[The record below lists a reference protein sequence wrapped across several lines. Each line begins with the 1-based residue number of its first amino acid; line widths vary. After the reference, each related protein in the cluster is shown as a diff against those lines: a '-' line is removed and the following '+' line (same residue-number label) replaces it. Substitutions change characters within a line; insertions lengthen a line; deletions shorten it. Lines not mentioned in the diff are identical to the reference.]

1 MSFRYAWTANQS
13 DQEGLFSPAKQEEK
27 RPSKQ
32 SNITMEEEAGTTM
45 SKKDSAMMASMYIL
59 PQQLDL
65 LPRVMEDI
73 EALKLGMDNSNK
85 WMEEIRTENKSLN
98 ATLDSLQST
107 TKLLSDN
114 TKMTVELL
122 DLKMQKHDK

>member
-1 MSFRYAWTANQS
+1 
-13 DQEGLFSPAKQEEK
+13 
-27 RPSKQ
+27 
-32 SNITMEEEAGTTM
+32 MEEEAGTTM

-85 WMEEIRTENKSLN
+85 
-98 ATLDSLQST
+98 
-107 TKLLSDN
+107 
-114 TKMTVELL
+114 
-122 DLKMQKHDK
+122 